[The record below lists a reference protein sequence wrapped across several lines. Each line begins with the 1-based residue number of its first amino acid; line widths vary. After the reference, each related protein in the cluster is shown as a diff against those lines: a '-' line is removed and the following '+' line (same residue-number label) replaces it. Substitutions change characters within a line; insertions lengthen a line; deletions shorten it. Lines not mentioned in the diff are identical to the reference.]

1 MQAGPVK
8 RLVELLAGQNWS
20 VLLGEPVRELS
31 GQLLEYPQIHQFAK
45 QVRRC
50 VSEDEQVWFLGSED
64 FLDDTGDGW
73 NFIEQQISRP
83 SADGD
88 EEWTS
93 QVARFWEQHLPLAL
107 NVRGDYAVLGI
118 DRQGRVWE
126 GVAPDLEEPTLVAES
141 FEAFVGELERQ
152 TQAQLGP
159 LYVQWVRGSSALAS
173 NP

>member
-1 MQAGPVK
+1 MI
-8 RLVELLAGQNWS
+8 ELLAGQGWS
-20 VLLGEPVRELS
+20 VLLGEPARALT
-31 GQLLEYPQIHQFAK
+31 GQLLDYPQIHQFAM

-50 VSEDEQVWFLGSED
+50 VSGDEQVWFLGSED
-64 FLDDTGDGW
+64 FLDDSGDGW

-88 EEWTS
+88 EEWTA

-107 NVRGDYAVLGI
+107 NVRSDYAFLGI

-126 GVAPDLEEPTLVAES
+126 GVAPDLEEPSLVAEN

-152 TQAQLGP
+152 TQAQQGP
-159 LYVQWVRGSSALAS
+159 LYVQWVQANSARAS
-173 NP
+173 DP